1 MPGRSRPAL
10 RRLARRSGQVIAL
23 CAGAAMLLWL
33 LLHGRIGTIFQ
44 AMHGIGAA
52 GFALM
57 IALHLLLILPLGAAW
72 SMLARG
78 TLDFGLW
85 RFVWGRLVRDSA
97 GEVLPLSQL
106 GGHVLGARAVQL
118 SGVSG
123 TFAAA
128 STVVDLAVEFTARL
142 PYMAL
147 GLGLLVWLKPDSRLI
162 WPCVVAGLVM
172 TLLAALLVAS
182 LIRGPAFLDRVAPRL
197 APRWANAAGG
207 MPSRLRA
214 TIEAILSRRG
224 GLARAA
230 LLHGGAWM
238 LSALELWLPFRF
250 MHADLGLPE
259 VIAIDGLVSGLRS
272 FVFFIP
278 GALGMQEGAYVV
290 ACGLFGVPP
299 AVALAASLLRR
310 GRDIAIAVP
319 ALLSWQVVEG
329 RRAWQDAGVNEL
341 VVVAPSIAQGGG

>member
-1 MPGRSRPAL
+1 
-10 RRLARRSGQVIAL
+10 VIAL
-23 CAGAAMLLWL
+23 CAGAAVLMWL
-33 LLHGRIGTIFQ
+33 LLRDRFGTIVT

-78 TLDFGLW
+78 TPEAGLW
-85 RFVWGRLVRDSA
+85 RFVWGRLIRDSA

-118 SGVSG
+118 CGVSG

-147 GLGLLVWLKPDSRLI
+147 GLGLLVWLKPDSELI
-162 WPCVVAGLVM
+162 WPCVIAGLIM
-172 TLLAALLVAS
+172 TLMAVLLVAS

-197 APRWANAAGG
+197 APRWASAAGG
-207 MPSRLRA
+207 LPSRLRA

-230 LLHGGAWM
+230 LLHASAWM

-250 MHADLGLPE
+250 MHAGLGLPE

-278 GALGMQEGAYVV
+278 GALGLQEGAYVV

-319 ALLSWQVVEG
+319 ALMSWQVVEG
-329 RRAWQDAGVNEL
+329 RRVWQDAAVNEL
-341 VVVAPSIAQGGG
+341 VVTEPAITPHSG